1 MHPRIHAFLAMLFSY
16 GLFTIGVPGFFC
28 LGIALLGNTKLIP
41 SFIVLISIF
50 LLYYLIIRTL
60 RVHCREPNCN
70 GKMNIN
76 IHKDSIIEWKIKY
89 NCEICDSVYEQYIFS
104 INSGAYP

>member
-60 RVHCREPNCN
+60 RVHCREITQPFFCKYES
-70 GKMNIN
+70 GI
-76 IHKDSIIEWKIKY
+76 SI
-89 NCEICDSVYEQYIFS
+89 VL
-104 INSGAYP
+104 